1 MVVKQIKKQ
10 ALKKNEN
17 PVSAVCPD
25 ISLRKI
31 VENRPELKQIITA
44 WPERPGSKLIV
55 MPRNRELS
63 DDIAYRFPHTPQIPP
78 AGTNSTRPPI
88 S

>member
-44 WPERPGSKLIV
+44 WQNCRSILNNNFFVLIF
-55 MPRNRELS
+55 RW
-63 DDIAYRFPHTPQIPP
+63 F
-78 AGTNSTRPPI
+78 AGI
-88 S
+88 HCVIVGLH